1 VVVSQLVPEG
11 LEHQTQVLLVV
22 EVSEEAQAVEL
33 IVWVG
38 VVEPL
43 EELQLLQASLLP
55 GDTKHKISKVSIYW
69 FIYLGRFY

>member
-1 VVVSQLVPEG
+1 MVVSQLVPEG

-33 IVWVG
+33 VIWVG

-43 EELQLLQASLLP
+43 EELQLFQASLLP
-55 GDTKHKISKVSIYW
+55 GDPKHKISKVSIYW
-69 FIYLGRFY
+69 FIYPGRFY